1 MYSNSVK
8 ASLSKRST
16 LVDDTH
22 SSLLHNT
29 RYRRAGGS
37 EGRTNTSRTG
47 HPTSLPASPA
57 RGARSADYCILRG
70 RPTTRRGGETAG
82 DSGTRAWR
90 WRQVDTLLTMNGHR
104 GRVWGAR
111 VGRGWFVVVVVVVEE
126 GGYPTRGAGGEWW
139 AGTRSERGREK
150 KRRSVNGRC
159 YSSRPLIQREGE
171 NASRTETRCE
181 RCRMQRMTSTGGQ
194 I

>member
-37 EGRTNTSRTG
+37 EGRTNTGRTG

-104 GRVWGAR
+104 GRVWGVR
-111 VGRGWFVVVVVVVEE
+111 VGRGWFVVVVVVVVELSLVVTLLPPQALTVASKVVRSAQIRSRNGLTSAPIAI
-126 GGYPTRGAGGEWW
+126 GGVGW
-139 AGTRSERGREK
+139 
-150 KRRSVNGRC
+150 
-159 YSSRPLIQREGE
+159 SSLRPPFRFPDVSKIPKMRHLNE
-171 NASRTETRCE
+171 C
-181 RCRMQRMTSTGGQ
+181 
-194 I
+194 